1 MGEINAI
8 GPPLSSPGQVSCA
21 GPALRRNG
29 NIYIMIGRARGRAG
43 PRLKMA
49 RTLSSSSAGGGLAG
63 GHHGGQGR
71 GHGARH
77 QHLAPGGGLDTE
89 TRGLLLHTLLLRVVT
104 GS

>member
-49 RTLSSSSAGGGLAG
+49 RTLSSSSAGAGLAG
-63 GHHGGQGR
+63 GCGLAGAWTRPELQVP
-71 GHGARH
+71 GHRRLGWCRMAGTSFVSS
-77 QHLAPGGGLDTE
+77 QPSAE
-89 TRGLLLHTLLLRVVT
+89 W
-104 GS
+104 

>member
-49 RTLSSSSAGGGLAG
+49 RTLSSSSAGAGLAG
-63 GHHGGQGR
+63 GCGLAGAWTRPELQVPGQEA
-71 GHGARH
+71 GARMAGTSFVSS
-77 QHLAPGGGLDTE
+77 QPSAE
-89 TRGLLLHTLLLRVVT
+89 W
-104 GS
+104 

>member
-1 MGEINAI
+1 MEG
-8 GPPLSSPGQVSCA
+8 LSTDLYG
-21 GPALRRNG
+21 GG
-29 NIYIMIGRARGRAG
+29 DGGG
-43 PRLKMA
+43 GGGHGGH
-49 RTLSSSSAGGGLAG
+49 GGGLAG

-89 TRGLLLHTLLLRVVT
+89 TRGLLLHTLLLRVLT

>member
-49 RTLSSSSAGGGLAG
+49 RTLSSSSASAGLAG
-63 GHHGGQGR
+63 GCGLAGAWTRPELQVPGQEAGDR
-71 GHGARH
+71 MAGTSFVSSQPSA
-77 QHLAPGGGLDTE
+77 E
-89 TRGLLLHTLLLRVVT
+89 W
-104 GS
+104 